1 MTTKINIDKIKTWHV
16 IAIAVILNL
25 VVQIIFDMMGVA
37 ETIFIIWYTMLV
49 LVMVG
54 VLQYIYRVQHKM
66 PAWTR
71 RQWGQYALVMT
82 MIAGVLIIGQ
92 LWWR

>member
-16 IAIAVILNL
+16 IAVAVILNL
-25 VVQIIFDMMGVA
+25 AVQIIFDMMGVA

-49 LVMVG
+49 LVMMG
-54 VLQYIYRVQHKM
+54 VLQYIYRVQHK

-71 RQWGQYALVMT
+71 RQWVQYALVMT